1 MKTKSLLF
9 PAAPP
14 TPPRALARCD
24 VLERNLCL
32 AINRSSRRRA
42 VRLFFAGVSRLGD
55 GVFWYV
61 LMATLALTQGSH
73 GRIAALQM
81 GLTALVGVVI
91 YKLLKERLVRERP
104 FISHSDILCGT
115 PPLDR
120 YSFPSG
126 HTLQAVL
133 FTTVALACFPALAP
147 VLLPFTLLVAL
158 SRMVL
163 GLHYPTD
170 VVVGAAIGFA
180 LARGALWVWPAG

>member
-9 PAAPP
+9 PAAPLS
-14 TPPRALARCD
+14 PPRALARCD

-32 AINRSSRRRA
+32 AINRSARRRA
-42 VRLFFAGVSRLGD
+42 VRLFFAGISRLGD

-61 LMATLALTQGSH
+61 LIATLALTQGSH
-73 GRIAALQM
+73 GRLAALQM
-81 GLTALVGVVI
+81 ALTALVGVVL

-133 FTTVALACFPALAP
+133 FSTVALAWFPALAP

-170 VVVGAAIGFA
+170 VVVGAAIGFV